1 MQNGYSEQ
9 FGAVR
14 TINTTM
20 DGKQQSREFMTML
33 KSDD

>member
-1 MQNGYSEQ
+1 MQNGYLEQ

-20 DGKQQSREFMTML
+20 DGIQQSREYMTMPN
-33 KSDD
+33 SDD